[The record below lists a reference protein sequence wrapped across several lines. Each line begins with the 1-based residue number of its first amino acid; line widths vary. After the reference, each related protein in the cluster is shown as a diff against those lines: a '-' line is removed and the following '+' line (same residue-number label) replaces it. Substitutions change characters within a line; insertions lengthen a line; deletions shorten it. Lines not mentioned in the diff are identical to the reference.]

1 MEMAWLKKEKVYFIF
16 LHPPYCE
23 HLSHMTHSAVSNQK
37 EEEEEAAPAVGDIPI
52 RLPIPSELPHSLVRD
67 QGGLALFLLPLLLL
81 RGWGY

>member
-1 MEMAWLKKEKVYFIF
+1 
-16 LHPPYCE
+16 
-23 HLSHMTHSAVSNQK
+23 MTHSAVSNQK

-81 RGWGY
+81 RG